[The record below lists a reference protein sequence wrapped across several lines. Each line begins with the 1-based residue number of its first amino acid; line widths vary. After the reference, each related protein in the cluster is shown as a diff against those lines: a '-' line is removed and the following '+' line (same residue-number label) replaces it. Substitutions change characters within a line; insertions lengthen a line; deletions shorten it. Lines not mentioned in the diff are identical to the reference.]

1 MAQHHQKIVLV
12 GDGGVGS
19 AYAFALMQQGLAE
32 ELVIIDVNA
41 EAATG
46 DAMDLEDAAAWT
58 SNKTVRSGDYSD
70 TKDADLVV
78 ITAGFGRKPGET
90 RLDLV
95 GKNLVV
101 MKSVTEQV
109 MAAGFDGIFLI
120 ATNPVDIMTMAVR
133 EISGFP
139 PHRVIGTGTAL
150 DTARLQ
156 VEIAKRLQVSP
167 SDVNALVLGEHGDS
181 EFIAWSSAMIGSQPL
196 SDWLA
201 EDQFTAEDIAEI
213 TETTVYKGR
222 EIIARK
228 GATIYGVATA
238 LMRITMAIFRDER
251 AVLPVSAYLD
261 GEYGLKN
268 MYIGTAAVIGAVGV
282 ERVVEAKLNENEQ
295 QRMTNSAKTLADVAE
310 SVGIK
315 MQ

>member
-41 EAATG
+41 EAAEG

-95 GKNLVV
+95 GKNLAV
-101 MKSVTEQV
+101 MKDVTNSV
-109 MAAGFDGIFLI
+109 MAAGFNGIFLI

-150 DTARLQ
+150 DSARLR

-167 SDVNALVLGEHGDS
+167 SSVNALVLGEHGDS
-181 EFIAWSSAMIGSQPL
+181 EFINWSSAMIGSQPL
-196 SDWLA
+196 VDWLDEVGISQA
-201 EDQFTAEDIAEI
+201 ELADI
-213 TETTVYKGR
+213 TETTVFKGR

-228 GATIYGVATA
+228 GATIYGVATS

-251 AVLPVSAYLD
+251 AVLPVSAYVD
-261 GEYGLKN
+261 GEYGLHN

-282 ERVVEAKLNENEQ
+282 ERVVEAKLNPDEQ
-295 QRMTNSAKTLADVAE
+295 QRMSASAKTLVDVAE